1 MENLGHFGQTALRR
15 HKNLKQM
22 VLQGTP
28 PVGVGVSI
36 PSPYIVEYAA
46 LAGFDFVNLDL
57 EHHLYS
63 VESVCELIRAADS
76 CGVAVTARIADK
88 GKILPL
94 LDFGLVGVAIPHVR
108 SAAQA
113 RELVEITKYRPV
125 GRRGFNSSGRAHSY
139 GKMPFNDYAAQAEDE
154 ITLAVQIE
162 DLEGLENVEEIMAV
176 PGIDYLQMGPGDLSM
191 DMGHPD
197 DDKHPDV
204 LRALKRIMDAAD
216 KNGVKYFGTG
226 APISIVEDKSFL
238 IRAFVEARKTVYETA
253 EKNFARDMRFMA
265 EAGLI

>member
-1 MENLGHFGQTALRR
+1 MSSLGHFGEVGLRR
-15 HKNLKQM
+15 HKNLKAMEQS
-22 VLQGTP
+22 GTP

-46 LAGFDFVNLDL
+46 LAGFDFISLDL
-57 EHHLYS
+57 EHHLYNM
-63 VESVCELIRAADS
+63 ETVCELIRTADA
-76 CGVAVTARIADK
+76 CGLAVTARIADK
-88 GKILPL
+88 IKILPL
-94 LDFGLVGVAIPHVR
+94 LDFGLVGVAVPHVR
-108 SAAQA
+108 TAAQA

-139 GKMPFNDYAAQAEDE
+139 GRMAFKDYAAEAADE

-162 DLEGLENVEEIMAV
+162 DMDGLANVEEIMAV

-191 DMGHPD
+191 ELGHPD

-204 LRALKRIMDAAD
+204 LKALKRIMDAAD
-216 KNGVKYFGTG
+216 KNGVKYFGKG

-238 IRAFVEARKTVYETA
+238 IRAFIEARETVYEKTA
-253 EKNFARDMRFMA
+253 ANFARDMKYMSD
-265 EAGLI
+265 AGLL